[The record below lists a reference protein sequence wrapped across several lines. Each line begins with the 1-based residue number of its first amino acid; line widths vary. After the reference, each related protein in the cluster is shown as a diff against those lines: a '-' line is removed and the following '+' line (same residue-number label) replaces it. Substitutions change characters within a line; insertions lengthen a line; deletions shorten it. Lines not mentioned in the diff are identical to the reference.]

1 MKALIRIFVALLAPL
16 ALMGC
21 RQPANTPLPKAAL
34 PPVESNATQ
43 SAGATATA
51 SGENYL
57 LVQPE
62 HSETPAPTLK
72 TETGMLPETQTFV
85 NHTSAA
91 GKYDIQAPD
100 TWKKEESGTNLKFT
114 RGESGLLV
122 EIIKTTE
129 PFSIDSIKGVQVA
142 GLVRTGRAVDIKI
155 VTMTETK
162 GGQAVYV
169 EYESNS
175 EPAKGKQHR
184 LINHRYYF
192 ERSGSLA
199 VLTLWAPAGADNEN
213 IWKQIPDTFYWR

>member
-1 MKALIRIFVALLAPL
+1 MKPLIRVFAALLAPL
-16 ALMGC
+16 ILFGC

-34 PPVESNATQ
+34 PTVESTSTQ
-43 SAGATATA
+43 SAGVKATA

-62 HSETPAPTLK
+62 HSEAPAPTLK
-72 TETGMLPETQTFV
+72 AETGTLPETQTFT
-85 NHTSAA
+85 NHTSAE

-100 TWKKEESGTNLKFT
+100 TWKKEERGASLRFTHNMSGM
-114 RGESGLLV
+114 LV
-122 EIIKTTE
+122 EIIQSAE
-129 PFSIDSIKGVQVA
+129 PFSIDTVKGVQVA

-155 VTMTETK
+155 VTMAETK

-175 EPAKGKQHR
+175 EPVKGKQHR
-184 LINHRYYF
+184 QINHRYYF
-192 ERSGSLA
+192 GHNGLLA
-199 VLTLWAPAGADNEN
+199 VLTLWAPVGADNEN